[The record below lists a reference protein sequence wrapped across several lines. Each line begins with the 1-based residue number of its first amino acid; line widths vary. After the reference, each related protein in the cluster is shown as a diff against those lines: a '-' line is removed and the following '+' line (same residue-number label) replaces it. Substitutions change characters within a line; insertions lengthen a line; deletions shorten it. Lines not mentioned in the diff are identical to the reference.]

1 MTPLVRNNGGASFS
15 MITMISGFITNVILD
30 YTFVWVLGKGVA
42 GAALATVTGQFIT
55 AVIGTCYLLWKNIIC

>member
-1 MTPLVRNNGGASFS
+1 MF
-15 MITMISGFITNVILD
+15 TMISGFITNVILD

-55 AVIGTCYLLWKNIIC
+55 AVIGTCYLLWKKSLYTDCISNQRCF